1 MSTTWVILAFG
12 ISGLLA
18 LLLLYF
24 SGPKA
29 WYWHV
34 LSAAVA
40 LAIGLVRIPVKWN
53 TPTTGLVI
61 GTIFVFLMVW
71 AVAAPFLGK
80 RRRSA

>member
-1 MSTTWVILAFG
+1 MSTTWVMLAYG
-12 ISGLLA
+12 VSAMLA

-24 SGPKA
+24 SGAKP

-34 LSAAVA
+34 LAGAVA

-61 GTIFVFLMVW
+61 GTVFTFLMVW
-71 AVAAPFLGK
+71 AVAAPFMGK
-80 RRRSA
+80 RRR